1 MRKSL
6 ILSAFAIDNRLP
18 AAPEREVLCWCIELK
33 DGKER
38 RLGAHTKH
46 ALKKFLGD
54 KQKGDFLS
62 CNGLNKKR

>member
-18 AAPEREVLCWCIELK
+18 AAPREKCCWCIELK

-46 ALKKFLGD
+46 ALKKFLVT
-54 KQKGDFLS
+54 S
-62 CNGLNKKR
+62 KKEISFHVMA